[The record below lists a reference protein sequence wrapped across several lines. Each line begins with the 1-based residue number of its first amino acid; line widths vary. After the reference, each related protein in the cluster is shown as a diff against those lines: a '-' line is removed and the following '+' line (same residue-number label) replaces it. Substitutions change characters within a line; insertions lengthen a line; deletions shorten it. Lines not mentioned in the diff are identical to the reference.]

1 MTPTADATLHV
12 RFGSNWRG
20 RSLFQGRPL
29 LAHPARS
36 ASIRFPA
43 FSAHTVLIGKDGKG
57 SI

>member
-1 MTPTADATLHV
+1 MR
-12 RFGSNWRG
+12 RFMSGLGRTGAG